1 MGAWIQRVTAPLHHP
16 ALMPLRRRWR
26 RFPPFLQHL
35 VKSLG
40 IGVMAAL
47 LLHAARPYVPGLA
60 GAETA
65 ATDWAI
71 KFWQDRL
78 DTARAAEERFVFL
91 DIDEATH
98 RSWGEP
104 LFVPR
109 DKLLSLIQFAV
120 DAPAKLLVVDIE
132 LTKHVPLSVRQAG
145 SDAAPGTSASSDG
158 PDEILA
164 AYLRRYSERAGAAG
178 TATPT
183 PASPPM
189 HILIARTIGLPLRTE
204 TAAPAETL
212 ETSSGPLREERPSE
226 LLENIVERSTVLH
239 WASPL
244 SDRDDD
250 GLVRNWRLFEPTCLN
265 RSPHAVPS
273 VALLSWGILRRPQL
287 SQEAFSPREFQTEL
301 QSRFSPLP
309 QACGEAAP
317 EHSAAPANSW
327 TLHDDV
333 LAKPV
338 TLSTKPSDLEQRIFY
353 KFHPSTSLAGQLSRI
368 SARLITEHEAGRP
381 LSREWVAGK
390 IVVIGTSFEFGKDMH
405 ATPIGDMPGAVV
417 VINQINALMEFG
429 QFQEVSRSIRWTGL
443 LLLIAV
449 FSLSFSLF
457 TKTWGARVSTL
468 VVNAVL
474 LPLSLWLFQ
483 YGWWLDL
490 VFPLFVLQAYQK
502 FVDIEIAPQPLIRR
516 HRHADE
522 HT

>member
-1 MGAWIQRVTAPLHHP
+1 VTALLHHP
-16 ALMPLRRRWR
+16 AFMPLRRRWR

-40 IGVMAAL
+40 IGIVAAL
-47 LLHAARPYVPGLA
+47 LLHVARPYVPGLA

-78 DTARAAEERFVFL
+78 DTARTAEERFVFL

-132 LTKHVPLSVRQAG
+132 LTKHVPLMLRPAG
-145 SDAAPGTSASSDG
+145 SDATTVPSEG
-158 PDEILA
+158 PDETLTA
-164 AYLRRYSERAGAAG
+164 SLRRYSDRAGATGA
-178 TATPT
+178 AIPA
-183 PASPPM
+183 PASQPM
-189 HILIARTIGLPLRTE
+189 HILIARTIGPPLRDDA
-204 TAAPAETL
+204 AAPAESPDA
-212 ETSSGPLREERPSE
+212 SSGPLREERPSE
-226 LLENIVERSTVLH
+226 LLEAVVERSAILH

-250 GLVRNWRLFEPTCLN
+250 GLVRNWRLFELTCLN

-273 VALLSWGILRRPQL
+273 VALLSWAILRKPQL
-287 SQEAFSPREFQTEL
+287 NQTAFSPRGFQTEL
-301 QSRFSPLP
+301 QNRFSPPP
-309 QACGEAAP
+309 QSCEETAEAGP
-317 EHSAAPANSW
+317 AAASGFW
-327 TLHDDV
+327 RLHDDV

-368 SARLITEHEAGRP
+368 SARLITERDAGQP

-390 IVVIGTSFEFGKDMH
+390 IVVIGISFESGKDMH

-443 LLLIAV
+443 LLLIAI

-502 FVDIEIAPQPLIRR
+502 FIDIEIAPQPLIRR